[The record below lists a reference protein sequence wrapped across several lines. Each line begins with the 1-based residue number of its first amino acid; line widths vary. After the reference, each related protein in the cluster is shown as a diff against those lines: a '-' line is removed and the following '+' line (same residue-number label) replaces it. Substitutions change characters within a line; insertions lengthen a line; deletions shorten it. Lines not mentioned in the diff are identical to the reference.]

1 VKLIIQIPCFNEA
14 ATLPLT
20 LKDLPRKIEGVD
32 TVEILVID
40 DGSTDNTYEVAR
52 QLGVDH
58 IVRMT
63 KNQGLAKAFVTGLDA
78 CLRLKADIIV
88 NTDADNQYAG
98 CDIPLLI
105 DPILH
110 GSADVVI
117 GDRQTDGIGHFSWT
131 KKRLQ
136 SLGSWAV
143 RQLSGTQVADA
154 TSGFRAISREAALQ
168 MNVLS
173 RFTYTLE
180 TIIQAGKKNLA
191 ITDVPVHTN
200 SQVRKS
206 RLFSS
211 NWSYIKRSIATIT
224 RIYTLYEPLKIFSY
238 IGALIFAVGL
248 IIGLRF
254 IYFYLFYSGSGHI
267 QSLILAAVLLIVGF
281 QVFIM
286 ALLADLISFNRQLLE
301 NVLYRLRKME
311 SNDKP

>member
-1 VKLIIQIPCFNEA
+1 LCA
-14 ATLPLT
+14 W
-20 LKDLPRKIEGVD
+20 
-32 TVEILVID
+32 
-40 DGSTDNTYEVAR
+40 
-52 QLGVDH
+52 
-58 IVRMT
+58 T

-200 SQVRKS
+200 SPGSQ
-206 RLFSS
+206 
-211 NWSYIKRSIATIT
+211 IKAFLQQLELYQAFDRNHHANLYPLRAAKDFFLHWRFDLCRRSDHRSA
-224 RIYTLYEPLKIFSY
+224 
-238 IGALIFAVGL
+238 
-248 IIGLRF
+248 
-254 IYFYLFYSGSGHI
+254 FYLFLSVYSGSGHI

>member
-1 VKLIIQIPCFNEA
+1 MKLIIQIPCFNEA

-117 GDRQTDGIGHFSWT
+117 GDRQPDGIGHFSWT

>member
-1 VKLIIQIPCFNEA
+1 MKLIIQIPCFNEA